1 MDKKHF
7 ANKLGKNASEN
18 SSLPGSRQIVKERI
32 EDGAN
37 EKAALHFLITAL
49 SFASISIFPG

>member
-18 SSLPGSRQIVKERI
+18 SSLLNQIKV
-32 EDGAN
+32 D
-37 EKAALHFLITAL
+37 L
-49 SFASISIFPG
+49 SYSHPKSDVFKI

>member
-18 SSLPGSRQIVKERI
+18 SSLYGNLSE
-32 EDGAN
+32 N
-37 EKAALHFLITAL
+37 EE
-49 SFASISIFPG
+49 